1 MTGAQH
7 FGHIADEE
15 RIATNPVGG
24 RVSYLKGQYPHRN
37 RSAALRSSAI
47 LFAAFLVV
55 FGLIVWFTEGNNI
68 KAKQND
74 LAGRAK
80 TFSGSLQLTLEG
92 DASYLGLLAM
102 DRAAGKLNAA
112 LFQER
117 AGQYVQAHP
126 QLINI
131 TWVDADF
138 FITDVAP
145 LAPNRQ
151 IVGLH
156 LNLPEPKRASAL
168 ARERRQPVYTR
179 PFEAIQGRPSFEVW
193 VPVFRGETFL
203 GLFGGVYSCEELL
216 KQLVA
221 HTQPRLYHLSLS
233 DQNGRLL
240 ATMPQAEPVDP
251 HFTLEMGVTGPE
263 SGVMLR
269 VTRYQGRADWRLHL
283 LKAISILL
291 VLGVSYA
298 LYNLKLEIDERKRA
312 EEEIKKQASLLEE
325 EISER
330 QAAQESLQEQAT
342 LLEEEVS
349 ERWQAEEALRE
360 SEERL
365 RLLLDSTG
373 EAIYGIDVEG
383 NCTFCNRAC
392 LRMLGYQSDTDLLGK
407 NMHDIMHYNYPDGR
421 HMPQDE
427 CSAHSTMLQGKGTH
441 VEDEVFWRS
450 DGSSFPV
457 EYWSYPQVKEGKVV
471 GAVVAFLNTT
481 ERRHLEEQFRQSQKM
496 ESIGRLAGGVA
507 HDFNNMLSVISGA
520 AELCKRKLEEGEPAE
535 QYLELIINAAKRSGD
550 ITRQLLAFSRKEVI
564 SPKAVQLNQ
573 QIEEAIRILTRL
585 ISEDVKLSFQ
595 PAAELWTVLIA
606 PSQVDQIL
614 MNLAVNARDAMPG
627 GGSLTITTAN
637 IEISSHYAY
646 LHPDARPGEY
656 VQLSVSDTGHGMDK
670 ATAAHIFEPFFTTKA
685 QGKGTGLG
693 LSTVYGIVTQNGGF
707 INVYSEPG
715 QGSTFRIY
723 LPRLQ
728 ESMPAQQG
736 TQASEDRLSGT
747 VLLVEDEEMLLWLTT
762 QLLEEMGLKV
772 IQAQDPLQA
781 LEITRQRG
789 GEIDLI
795 LTDVV
800 MPEMNGRELV
810 DRIREF
816 LPEPKVLFMSGH
828 TSDNVIQ
835 RRVIEDGMHF
845 IEKPLG
851 METLSRKIREVLAE
865 RR

>member
-1 MTGAQH
+1 MRNTSSR
-7 FGHIADEE
+7 ILSEE
-15 RIATNPVGG
+15 V
-24 RVSYLKGQYPHRN
+24 VSYLKGQHQHPRN
-37 RSAALRSSAI
+37 RSAAVRYSAI

-55 FGLIVWFTEGNNI
+55 FGLIVWFTEGNNFR
-68 KAKQND
+68 AKQND
-74 LAGRAK
+74 LASRTR

-92 DASYLGLLAM
+92 DVSYLELLAL
-102 DRAAGKLNAA
+102 DRASGKLTAH

-138 FITDVAP
+138 RITDVAP

-151 IVGLH
+151 IVGLQ
-156 LNLPEPKRASAL
+156 LNLPEPKRVSAL
-168 ARERRQPVYTR
+168 ARERRKPVYTR

-193 VPVFRGETFL
+193 VPVFRGDTFL
-203 GLFGGVYSCEELL
+203 GLFGGIYSCDKLL
-216 KQLVA
+216 RQLVA
-221 HTQPRLYHLSLS
+221 HTQPRLYHLSLTDS
-233 DQNGRLL
+233 GGSLL
-240 ATMPQAEPVDP
+240 ATMPTTGPLDRQC
-251 HFTLEMGVTGPE
+251 TKEMAVTGPE

-269 VTRYQGRADWRLHL
+269 VTRYQGRSDWRLHL
-283 LKAISILL
+283 LKAISLL
-291 VLGVSYA
+291 LILGVSYT
-298 LYNLKLEIDERKRA
+298 LWNLKMEIDERKRA
-312 EEEIKKQASLLEE
+312 EEEIKKQAALLEE
-325 EISER
+325 EITER

-373 EAIYGIDVEG
+373 EAIYGIDIEG
-383 NCTFCNRAC
+383 KCTFCNRAC
-392 LRMLGYQSDTDLLGK
+392 LRMLGYQSDADLLGK
-407 NMHDIMHYNYPDGR
+407 NIHDIMHHSYPDGR
-421 HMPQDE
+421 PMPQEE
-427 CSAHSTMLQGKGTH
+427 CGAHNTMLQGKGSH
-441 VEDEVFWRS
+441 VADEVFWRA

-457 EYWSYPQVKEGKVV
+457 EYWSYPQVKDGKVV
-471 GAVVAFLNTT
+471 GAVVAFINTT

-520 AELCKRKLEEGEPAE
+520 AELSKRKLEDGEPIG
-535 QYLELIINAAKRSGD
+535 QYLELIINAARRSSD
-550 ITRQLLAFSRKEVI
+550 ITRQLLAFSRKEVV
-564 SPKAVQLNQ
+564 SPKQVQLNAL
-573 QIEEAIRILTRL
+573 IEDSLKILARL
-585 ISEDVKLSFQ
+585 ISEDVKLSFR
-595 PAAELWTVLIA
+595 PAPELWSVMIA

-614 MNLAVNARDAMPG
+614 MNLAVNARDAMPDG
-627 GGSLTITTAN
+627 GNLTIETAN
-637 IEISSHYAY
+637 VQIPSHYAY
-646 LHPDARPGEY
+646 LHPDARPGDY

-670 ATAAHIFEPFFTTKA
+670 TVAAHIFEPFFTTKG

-715 QGSTFRIY
+715 EGAVFRIY

-728 ESMPAQQG
+728 QSDAPPQGNLPAEQ
-736 TQASEDRLSGT
+736 RISGT

-762 QLLEEMGLKV
+762 RLLEEMGLKV
-772 IQAQDPLQA
+772 IQAQDPLEA
-781 LEITRQRG
+781 LEISRQRG
-789 GEIDLI
+789 EEIDLV

-800 MPEMNGRELV
+800 MPEMNGRELAE
-810 DRIREF
+810 RIRESR
-816 LPEPKVLFMSGH
+816 PDAKVLFMSGH

-835 RRVIEDGMHF
+835 RGVIEAGMHY
-845 IEKPLG
+845 IQKPLE
-851 METLSRKIREVLAE
+851 MEKLNRKIAEMLAE
-865 RR
+865 RQKG

>member
-1 MTGAQH
+1 M
-7 FGHIADEE
+7 
-15 RIATNPVGG
+15 
-24 RVSYLKGQYPHRN
+24 SYLNGPHPHPRN
-37 RSAALRSSAI
+37 RSAALRYSAI
-47 LFAAFLVV
+47 LFATFLVV
-55 FGLIVWFTEGNNI
+55 FGLIVWFTEGNNL

-74 LAGRAK
+74 LAARVR

-92 DASYLGLLAM
+92 DASYLGLLAL
-102 DRAAGKLNAA
+102 DRAAGKLSPV

-131 TWVDADF
+131 TWVDADYT
-138 FITDVAP
+138 ITDVAP

-168 ARERRQPVYTR
+168 ARQLRKPVYTR
-179 PFEAIQGRPSFEVW
+179 PFEAIQGNPSFEVW
-193 VPVFRGETFL
+193 VPVFRGDTFL
-203 GLFGGVYSCEELL
+203 GLFGGIYSCNKLL
-216 KQLVA
+216 QQLVA
-221 HTQPRLYHLSLS
+221 HTQPRLYHLSLTDS
-233 DQNGRLL
+233 GGRLL
-240 ATMPQAEPVDP
+240 ATMPYAEPLDRHYVKEWP
-251 HFTLEMGVTGPE
+251 VTSPE

-269 VTRYQGRADWRLHL
+269 VTRYQGPSDWRLYL
-283 LKAISILL
+283 LKAVSLLL
-291 VLGVSYA
+291 VLGMSYA
-298 LYNLKLEIDERKRA
+298 LWNLKLEMDERRHA
-312 EEEIKKQASLLEE
+312 EEEIKKQAALLED
-325 EISER
+325 EINER
-330 QAAQESLQEQAT
+330 QAAQESLQEQAA

-373 EAIYGIDVEG
+373 EAIYGIDIDG
-383 NCTFCNRAC
+383 TCTFCNRAC
-392 LRMLGYQSDTDLLGK
+392 LAMLGYEKESDLLGR
-407 NMHDIMHYNYPDGR
+407 NIHDIMHHSYPDGR
-421 HMPQDE
+421 HMPQEE
-427 CSAHSTMLQGKGTH
+427 CSAHSTMLQGKGSH

-471 GAVVAFLNTT
+471 GAVVAFINTT

-520 AELCKRKLEEGEPAE
+520 AELSKRKLEDGEPIG
-535 QYLELIINAAKRSGD
+535 QYLELIINAARRSSD
-550 ITRQLLAFSRKEVI
+550 ITRQLLAFSRKEVV
-564 SPKAVQLNQ
+564 SPKPVQLNRL
-573 QIEEAIRILTRL
+573 IEDSIKILTRL
-585 ISEDVKLSFQ
+585 ISEDVQLSFH
-595 PAAELWTVLIA
+595 PGPELWTIMIA

-614 MNLAVNARDAMPG
+614 MNLAVNARDAMPE
-627 GGSLTITTAN
+627 GGSLAIETAN
-637 IEISSHYAY
+637 VRIPSHYAY
-646 LHPDARPGEY
+646 LHPEARPGEY

-670 ATAAHIFEPFFTTKA
+670 MTAAHVFEPFFTTKG

-715 QGSTFRIY
+715 QGAVFKIY

-728 ESMPAQQG
+728 EDPAAPQG
-736 TQASEDRLSGT
+736 ERPEDGPLSGT
-747 VLLVEDEEMLLWLTT
+747 ILLVEDEEMLLWLTT
-762 QLLEEMGLKV
+762 RLLEEMGLRV
-772 IQAQDPLQA
+772 IQAQSPLDA
-781 LEITRQRG
+781 LEISRQRG
-789 GEIDLI
+789 AEIDLV

-800 MPEMNGRELV
+800 MPEMNGRELAE
-810 DRIREF
+810 RIREG
-816 LPEPKVLFMSGH
+816 LPEMKVLFMSGH

-835 RRVIEDGMHF
+835 RGVIQAGMHY
-845 IEKPLG
+845 IQKPLE
-851 METLSRKIREVLAE
+851 MEKLKKKLSEMLAQPQE
-865 RR
+865 P